1 VPAGSA
7 VLPSGV
13 VVGVDGDGL
22 SSTVVVGVDGAGR
35 AGAERV
41 KDRLGD

>member
-35 AGAERV
+35 AGEGPIRRPER
-41 KDRLGD
+41 G